1 LNSNA
6 DFALPV
12 PPPLPP
18 KSSSLLAQLEA
29 LSRERPD
36 RVLRLQ
42 GRMPCGEM
50 FELLIYRGFSS
61 STTHATAYDPD
72 QSALA
77 EGSAMTSA
85 TLLEAPLK
93 PGAEIELAGPAPVE
107 TFLLSQG
114 WD

>member
-1 LNSNA
+1 LNSTA

-42 GRMPCGEM
+42 GRLPCGEM